1 MNIKYPLAKET
12 INEEDI
18 DALCNWLKSY
28 PRLTKGELTLQVEK
42 EWAKYIGTDYAVFNN
57 SGSSANLLMI
67 YTAIMCGKINNKKI
81 GTGKIGPVTKDLQ
94 KSFMDVVMGKDKR
107 FLKWLKFL

>member
-28 PRLTKGELTLQVEK
+28 PRLTKGDLTVQVEN

-67 YTAIMCGKINNKKI
+67 YFYLIHAYIYICN
-81 GTGKIGPVTKDLQ
+81 PQ
-94 KSFMDVVMGKDKR
+94 
-107 FLKWLKFL
+107 